1 MEKLGDQDFNMLLVG
16 LLDVYTLSVH
26 RLHIVLILV
35 TQLIHPLDQVISL
48 VGQICQLLIHCD
60 FLLAVFH
67 LSVPQV
73 VKLVVQLPQTVVS
86 GVVV

>member
-48 VGQICQLLIHCD
+48 VGQIC
-60 FLLAVFH
+60 
-67 LSVPQV
+67 
-73 VKLVVQLPQTVVS
+73 
-86 GVVV
+86 